1 MDQLENFRKM
11 LSGVEKSPVK
21 EEVAVEPE
29 KTAAAPAKKPAKVK
43 EVKEKG
49 CTIWVSQSFRKRLKR
64 LCFWFSENGGME
76 EPTQMKILEEALD
89 FYLKEKFPAAEK

>member
-21 EEVAVEPE
+21 EEAAVEQE
-29 KTAAAPAKKPAKVK
+29 KPAAAPVKKPVKTK
-43 EVKEKG
+43 EVEEKG

-89 FYLKEKFPAAEK
+89 FYLKEKFPNAEK

>member
-1 MDQLENFRKM
+1 M
-11 LSGVEKSPVK
+11 K
-21 EEVAVEPE
+21 EEVAVELE
-29 KTAAAPAKKPAKVK
+29 KPATAPADKAARNK

-64 LCFWFSENGGME
+64 LCFWFSENGRME

-89 FYLKEKFPAAEK
+89 FYLKKKYPEAEK

>member
-11 LSGVEKSPVK
+11 LSGADPVP
-21 EEVAVEPE
+21 EVP
-29 KTAAAPAKKPAKVK
+29 AAAAKPAVIPVK

-64 LCFWFSENGGME
+64 LSFWFSENGGLDD
-76 EPTQMKILEEALD
+76 PTQMRILEAALD
-89 FYLKEKFPAAEK
+89 FYISEKFPEAEA

>member
-29 KTAAAPAKKPAKVK
+29 KTAAAQAKKPAKGK

-76 EPTQMKILEEALD
+76 DPTQMKILEEALD
-89 FYLKEKFPAAEK
+89 FYLMEKFPNAEK